1 MHYAP
6 QSADWQKVQEAV
18 ESCHSPALKNYNT
31 QRSKFQKAFDVLCQH
46 LEPLLKD
53 TPKFSTTE
61 ELQCWFVLVE
71 LERGRCLKAWKAFY
85 KVYKEECKAKGESKL
100 SHSDMSEA
108 TESVYNVFVD
118 SLDTLR
124 ERVDDFLECA
134 DRLSGVHLLAQ
145 IPFRILWDE
154 EEDLS
159 MLLEM
164 REAVGAV
171 VSTDAKVCEA
181 KKAVELKIAQCQE
194 ELPKC
199 LALLEQAKDKSLKER
214 NTIKKPFKK
223 LQESLETDIQTL
235 FEASDES
242 LGVAVVRR
250 VRGIKKTEFAH
261 NYDQSGFKNALEKEV
276 LKPLEEHFKALGL
289 VVEPKRALGM
299 LQAKMQENIATIPE
313 ALLELDKTYQELE
326 KEGIATDKELRTI
339 RKSVEP
345 FLESFEES
353 LQAFVKSTRDK
364 AIIAA
369 GKRILKG
376 LEEAWLS
383 GLEEI
388 LPDLEAFMQVAG
400 KSLHG
405 STASMDAEQMRAFV
419 TERLHAELKRNNVC
433 EHLGNLEVSLKP
445 LQEKAQELQT
455 AIHQN
460 KEDNITPYI
469 NGFQQAHQDTLKE
482 LKHLLELLDHNT
494 SKELTALSAELDVL
508 DKDLRFQRED
518 YQQESSRQKD
528 YQEDED
534 LEDTLKILKKAFRQG
549 ILKVLE
555 ALEAKMPKLHTA
567 LENLKTSPF
576 FKALIKPLWFYQGDN
591 FKAYADYLEA
601 SQKNNA
607 QAYLELGKMFL
618 KGVVVSSL
626 EKAREHFKK
635 AATLGSIRAIT
646 QLGLSYVPE
655 NPKEM
660 KEEDA
665 KKATDYLKKALLLGD
680 GMAEAGLKR
689 LSYFDV
695 IEWDGHRDGLIDLVS
710 DVEAMLFSKE
720 VEGERAY
727 VCFFEASAHIDE
739 HDGIDPEYREYS
751 IQPFFE
757 GDGFEDT
764 GLFDEGFCATMQG
777 HNARLH
783 LSILK
788 TIDVVYGKPTK
799 NDYEVAYSDA
809 KEAYLKGIALGSGCC
824 ALELAHLELEQLKH
838 FKMKPEKKQN
848 ALLEANHRAIGYFK
862 QALEWGYNIAKVPLT
877 DTLDK
882 QKNLLAKASD
892 HPLHAF
898 LAKYESDLKEVASL
912 TFTDKSMGFGGKL
925 DIKAHLSPTFWQH
938 PALKTLEVKT
948 EQKPVSTL
956 KPLWQYGNNTQ
967 QAFRDYMEAKKKGD
981 ARAWLY
987 LGVMCLQGV
996 VVPPD
1001 YYTAVACFEK
1011 ARDLGELL

>member
-1 MHYAP
+1 M
-6 QSADWQKVQEAV
+6 
-18 ESCHSPALKNYNT
+18 
-31 QRSKFQKAFDVLCQH
+31 
-46 LEPLLKD
+46 
-53 TPKFSTTE
+53 
-61 ELQCWFVLVE
+61 
-71 LERGRCLKAWKAFY
+71 
-85 KVYKEECKAKGESKL
+85 
-100 SHSDMSEA
+100 
-108 TESVYNVFVD
+108 
-118 SLDTLR
+118 
-124 ERVDDFLECA
+124 
-134 DRLSGVHLLAQ
+134 
-145 IPFRILWDE
+145 
-154 EEDLS
+154 
-159 MLLEM
+159 
-164 REAVGAV
+164 
-171 VSTDAKVCEA
+171 STDAKVCEA

-199 LALLEQAKDKSLKER
+199 LALLEQAKDKGLKER

-235 FEASDES
+235 FEASDAS

-261 NYDQSGFKNALEKEV
+261 NYDQSDFKNALEKEV

-289 VVEPKRALGM
+289 VAEPKRALGM

-313 ALLELDKTYQELE
+313 ALLELDKTYQEIE

-433 EHLGNLEVSLKP
+433 EHLGNLEVGLKP

-460 KEDNITPYI
+460 KEDSITPYI
-469 NGFQQAHQDTLKE
+469 NGFQQAHQDTLKK
-482 LKHLLELLDHNT
+482 LKHLLELLDHIDHNT
-494 SKELTALSAELDVL
+494 SKELTALSAELDAL
-508 DKDLRFQRED
+508 NKDLRFQRED

-591 FKAYADYLEA
+591 FKAYEDYLEA
-601 SQKNNA
+601 SKKNNPE
-607 QAYLELGKMFL
+607 AYLELGKMFL
-618 KGVVVSSL
+618 KGVVVVKSL

-635 AATLGSIRAIT
+635 VATLGSIRAIT

-665 KKATDYLKKALLLGD
+665 KKKPQII
-680 GMAEAGLKR
+680 LKR
-689 LSYFDV
+689 LY
-695 IEWDGHRDGLIDLVS
+695 
-710 DVEAMLFSKE
+710 
-720 VEGERAY
+720 
-727 VCFFEASAHIDE
+727 C
-739 HDGIDPEYREYS
+739 
-751 IQPFFE
+751 
-757 GDGFEDT
+757 
-764 GLFDEGFCATMQG
+764 
-777 HNARLH
+777 
-783 LSILK
+783 
-788 TIDVVYGKPTK
+788 
-799 NDYEVAYSDA
+799 
-809 KEAYLKGIALGSGCC
+809 
-824 ALELAHLELEQLKH
+824 
-838 FKMKPEKKQN
+838 
-848 ALLEANHRAIGYFK
+848 
-862 QALEWGYNIAKVPLT
+862 
-877 DTLDK
+877 
-882 QKNLLAKASD
+882 
-892 HPLHAF
+892 
-898 LAKYESDLKEVASL
+898 
-912 TFTDKSMGFGGKL
+912 
-925 DIKAHLSPTFWQH
+925 
-938 PALKTLEVKT
+938 
-948 EQKPVSTL
+948 
-956 KPLWQYGNNTQ
+956 
-967 QAFRDYMEAKKKGD
+967 
-981 ARAWLY
+981 
-987 LGVMCLQGV
+987 
-996 VVPPD
+996 
-1001 YYTAVACFEK
+1001 
-1011 ARDLGELL
+1011 

>member
-1 MHYAP
+1 M
-6 QSADWQKVQEAV
+6 
-18 ESCHSPALKNYNT
+18 
-31 QRSKFQKAFDVLCQH
+31 
-46 LEPLLKD
+46 
-53 TPKFSTTE
+53 
-61 ELQCWFVLVE
+61 
-71 LERGRCLKAWKAFY
+71 ERGRCLKAWKAFC
-85 KVYKEECKAKGESKL
+85 KVYKEECKAEGESKL
-100 SHSDMSEA
+100 SNFDMSEA
-108 TESVYNVFVD
+108 TKSAYDVFAD
-118 SLDTLR
+118 SLDTLKA
-124 ERVDDFLECA
+124 RVNDLLECA

-145 IPFRILWDE
+145 ISCHILCDE
-154 EEDLS
+154 EGLNT
-159 MLLEM
+159 LLEM

-171 VSTDAKVCEA
+171 VSTDTRVCEA

-199 LALLEQAKDKSLKER
+199 LALLEQTKDKGLKER

-223 LQESLETDIQTL
+223 LQESLKTDIQTL

-242 LGVAVVRR
+242 LGVGVVRR

-261 NYDQSGFKNALEKEV
+261 NYNQSGFKNALEKEV

-289 VVEPKRALGM
+289 VVEPKRALDM

-326 KEGIATDKELRTI
+326 KEGIVADKELSAI

-364 AIIAA
+364 AIIAT
-369 GKRILKG
+369 GKRILEG
-376 LEEAWLS
+376 LEEAGLS
-383 GLEEI
+383 DLEKI

-419 TERLHAELKRNNVC
+419 TERLHTELKRNNIC
-433 EHLGNLEVSLKP
+433 EHLGNLEVGLKP

-460 KEDNITPYI
+460 KEDSITPYI
-469 NGFQQAHQDTLKE
+469 NGFQQAHQDTLKK

-494 SKELTALSAELDVL
+494 SKELTALSAELDAL
-508 DKDLRFQRED
+508 NKDLRFQRED

-555 ALEAKMPKLHTA
+555 ALEAKMPKLHTV

-591 FKAYADYLEA
+591 FKAYEDYLEA

-618 KGVVVSSL
+618 KGVVVVKSL

-655 NPKEM
+655 NPKGM

-720 VEGERAY
+720 VKGERAY
-727 VCFFEASAHIDE
+727 VCFFETYAHIDE
-739 HDGIDPEYREYS
+739 HNGIDPEYREYS
-751 IQPFFE
+751 IRPFFE
-757 GDGFEDT
+757 GDGFGDT

-788 TIDVVYGKPTK
+788 TIDVVYGKPARG
-799 NDYEVAYSDA
+799 DYEVAYSDA
-809 KEAYLKGIALGSGCC
+809 KKAYLKGIALGSGHC
-824 ALELAHLELEQLKH
+824 ALELAHLELEQPKH

-862 QALEWGYNIAKVPLT
+862 QALEWGYNTAQVPLT
-877 DTLDK
+877 NTLNR
-882 QKNLLAKASD
+882 QHFLARASD
-892 HPLHAF
+892 HTLNAF
-898 LAKYESDLKEVASL
+898 LTKYESDLKEVASL

-925 DIKAHLSPTFWQH
+925 DVKAHLSPTFWQH

-967 QAFRDYMEAKKKGD
+967 QAFKDYMEAKKKGD